1 MPEAIASN
9 YKGIIEAIKEKSGN
23 GDLSYPSNFYGI
35 VNALVDAIGFD
46 APAGNG
52 VIPLPPGSELPGSGI
67 DGDLVVMPNADGN
80 YFLYVR
86 VDDKWH
92 RIHVT
97 TQEVET
103 AGSAPAA
110 RRTRVINRYKPIA
123 KKNRLGDPGAL
134 TNQQD
139 INHYLFNELE
149 SADNATKDELEEVW
163 DAIDALPVTVAEK
176 GPEDAD
182 EGDLWFDS
190 KEYGL
195 QLFVFYGGEWIVA
208 SPPVAS
214 DDVED
219 AIFQLQRSLK
229 LTIQT
234 VEEHQNRL
242 DGFIAFSPE
251 PPTIYPDEVY
261 EDGYVAQSELNSK
274 FWVNT
279 DTDQLH
285 ILRKTEDG
293 YEYQPVIGGG
303 GADIYYGDFE
313 PQQEYSF
320 WYDTNRLEL
329 FVSYE
334 GMWFPASPG
343 AGGGGGGGITEE
355 ELAPLLQPYARLDGA
370 DFTAKV
376 TVEPGTQG
384 NEVVTFQQLQEIEEE
399 IEDIRPTQKR

>member
-134 TNQQD
+134 T
-139 INHYLFNELE
+139 I
-149 SADNATKDELEEVW
+149 
-163 DAIDALPVTVAEK
+163 
-176 GPEDAD
+176 
-182 EGDLWFDS
+182 S
-190 KEYGL
+190 KTLTTICLMSLRVQIMQPKMSLKKYGML
-195 QLFVFYGGEWIVA
+195 LMLCQLL
-208 SPPVAS
+208 
-214 DDVED
+214 
-219 AIFQLQRSLK
+219 LQRKGLRM
-229 LTIQT
+229 LTKET
-234 VEEHQNRL
+234 CGL
-242 DGFIAFSPE
+242 
-251 PPTIYPDEVY
+251 
-261 EDGYVAQSELNSK
+261 
-274 FWVNT
+274 
-279 DTDQLH
+279 
-285 ILRKTEDG
+285 
-293 YEYQPVIGGG
+293 
-303 GADIYYGDFE
+303 
-313 PQQEYSF
+313 
-320 WYDTNRLEL
+320 
-329 FVSYE
+329 
-334 GMWFPASPG
+334 
-343 AGGGGGGGITEE
+343 
-355 ELAPLLQPYARLDGA
+355 
-370 DFTAKV
+370 TAKS
-376 TVEPGTQG
+376 TDCSCL
-384 NEVVTFQQLQEIEEE
+384 FL
-399 IEDIRPTQKR
+399 RW